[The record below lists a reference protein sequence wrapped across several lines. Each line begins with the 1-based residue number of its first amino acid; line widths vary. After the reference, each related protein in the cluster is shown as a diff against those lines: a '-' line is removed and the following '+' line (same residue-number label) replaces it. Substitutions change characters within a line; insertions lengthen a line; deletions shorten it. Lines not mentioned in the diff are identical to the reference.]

1 MSSLVIP
8 SALFVLLSPGLLVQ
22 LPGSLR
28 PTMRTSTQSVL
39 IHTLVFMASFWMI
52 AKGMGLALTK
62 ADLVVPTLL
71 FLLLSPH
78 YTTNF
83 NTIIL
88 RALAFAVIFALLRK
102 VFPQYY

>member
-1 MSSLVIP
+1 MSLVIP
-8 SALFVLLSPGLLVQ
+8 TALFVLLSPGLLVQ

-28 PTMRTSTQSVL
+28 PTMRTSSQSVL
-39 IHTLVFMASFWMI
+39 IHTLVFMAVYWFI
-52 AKGMGLALTK
+52 AKAMGLALTK
-62 ADLVVPTLL
+62 ADLVVPTIL

-83 NTIIL
+83 NTVIL
-88 RALAFAVIFALLRK
+88 RAVAFAVIFALLRK

>member
-1 MSSLVIP
+1 MSLVIP
-8 SALFVLLSPGLLVQ
+8 TALFVLLSPGLLVQ

-28 PTMRTSTQSVL
+28 PTMRTSSQSVL
-39 IHTLVFMASFWMI
+39 IHTLVFMATYWFI
-52 AKGMGLALTK
+52 AKAMGLALTK
-62 ADLVVPTLL
+62 ADLVVPTIL

-83 NTIIL
+83 NTVIL
-88 RALAFAVIFALLRK
+88 RAVAFAVIFALLRK

>member
-1 MSSLVIP
+1 MSLVIP
-8 SALFVLLSPGLLVQ
+8 TALFVLLSPGLLVQ

-28 PTMRTSTQSVL
+28 PTMRTSSQSVL
-39 IHTLVFMASFWMI
+39 IHTLVFMATYWFI
-52 AKGMGLALTK
+52 AKAMGLALTK
-62 ADLVVPTLL
+62 ADLVVPTIL

-83 NTIIL
+83 NTVIL
-88 RALAFAVIFALLRK
+88 RAVVFAVIFALLRK